1 MAVGQR
7 WQTRS
12 LFRRYYDIASV
23 ARYLSLSTWTVR
35 RLIWSGKLPAIR
47 LNRALRIDIRDVDG
61 MMEANKEG
69 AGCEKP

>member
-12 LFRRYYDIASV
+12 LSRIASV
-23 ARYLSLSTWTVR
+23 ARYLGLSAWTVW

-61 MMEANKEG
+61 MMEANKER
-69 AGCEKP
+69 AW

>member
-23 ARYLSLSTWTVR
+23 ATYIGFSTWTVR

-61 MMEANKEG
+61 MMEANKER
-69 AGCEKP
+69 AW

>member
-7 WQTRS
+7 WQTLS
-12 LFRRYYDIASV
+12 LSRWYYDIASIV
-23 ARYLSLSTWTVR
+23 RYLSVSPWTVR

-61 MMEANKEG
+61 MMEANKER
-69 AGCEKP
+69 AW

>member
-12 LFRRYYDIASV
+12 LSRRYYDIADV
-23 ARYLSLSTWTVR
+23 ARYLGLSPWTVR

-61 MMEANKEG
+61 MMEANKEERG
-69 AGCEKP
+69 E

>member
-47 LNRALRIDIRDVDG
+47 LNQALLIDIRDVEH
-61 MMEANKEG
+61 MMDANKSR
-69 AGCEKP
+69 AW